1 MQKWKSNL
9 LWMTAFA
16 LAMGLLEAAVVVY
29 LRGLL
34 NISNENV
41 RLLHYEQ
48 IEVLR
53 EAATVV
59 MLAAVGWL
67 AGTSRTT
74 RFYFFAF
81 AFGLW
86 DVAYYGWLKVFID
99 WPYSLFS
106 PDVLFL
112 IPVRWTGPV
121 LAPVMIALLMCL
133 GAVLALRREAQGIAP
148 ALSFGRV
155 MTLAAGGVLALLVFM
170 SDALLALAAR
180 QPDWN
185 QLPPGEFR
193 WGWFLISFAAML
205 ISTLQMTLG
214 SQRTAVPYSNYQ
226 ESKSTQTL

>member
-1 MQKWKSNL
+1 MTKWKSNL
-9 LWMTAFA
+9 VWMAAFA

-41 RLLHYEQ
+41 RLLHYEK

-67 AGTSRTT
+67 AGNSRAT
-74 RFYFFAF
+74 RFYGFVF

-133 GAVLALRREAQGIAP
+133 GAVLALRRAAQARP
-148 ALSFGRV
+148 LALSPVRV
-155 MTLAAGGVLALLVFM
+155 GSIAAGAGLALFIFM
-170 SDALLALAAR
+170 SDALLALASR

-205 ISTLQMTLG
+205 IPTLQITLG
-214 SQRTAVPYSNYQ
+214 SNLPAARYSSFEKNTTTH
-226 ESKSTQTL
+226 SL